1 MEKRSLPFPRVVS
14 IFSLFLTLLPLSLKA
29 GEMRPL
35 FQYTAVSTARNN
47 PRVASRILTKD
58 YSTATTAQH
67 ASDLTLVKDKRV
79 LLTSSAG
86 SERTEALIDANEDK
100 CLRDDSQAISPEV
113 HVQHE
118 VALPAFGGAEAT
130 VALHSASDA
139 SSAPIHFQLAD
150 GLIYV
155 QASLNGSMPLWMMLD
170 TGSSV
175 TVFDESVSKA
185 LGIRFVGE
193 GNAYGPGQGS
203 AQMLTFASHTT
214 LFFGGEELGD
224 QTVATLPLEWFSREV
239 GRRTDGFLGSNIFRN
254 YVVEIDYAN
263 RVLRLHNPAS
273 YAYSGSGQR
282 LPLQFIWDDI
292 PTVRAEVVTQDG
304 TAITGV
310 FLVDSGATTAV
321 WLTKAFTEAHPEFLS
336 EHETIEVP
344 NVVAVGGEL
353 SARLGRLSAVRLG
366 GFLVSMPLT
375 QFSQNT
381 SGIFATPDITGTIG
395 AQILRRFTVI
405 FDYAHREMILE
416 PNEHFCDPSE

>member
-1 MEKRSLPFPRVVS
+1 M
-14 IFSLFLTLLPLSLKA
+14 FSLFVTLLPLSLKA
-29 GEMRPL
+29 TEMRPL
-35 FQYTAVSTARNN
+35 FKYTAEFTASNN
-47 PRVASRILTKD
+47 TRVASRIILKD
-58 YSTATTAQH
+58 YSTVITAQH
-67 ASDLTLVKDKRV
+67 ASDLILVNDKRV
-79 LLTSSAG
+79 LLTTSAR
-86 SERTEALIDANEDK
+86 SERTKALIDANEDK
-100 CLRDDSQAISPEV
+100 CLRDDSQAITPEV

-118 VALPAFGGAEAT
+118 VTLRAFGGAEAT
-130 VALHSASDA
+130 GAPHSASDA
-139 SSAPIHFQLAD
+139 SCAPIHFQLAG
-150 GLIYV
+150 GLIYL
-155 QASLNGSMPLWMMLD
+155 QAGLNGSMPLWMMLD

-175 TVFDESVSKA
+175 TVFDESVSRT
-185 LGIRFVGE
+185 LGILFIGE

-203 AQMLTFASHTT
+203 AQMLKFASHTT
-214 LFFGGEELGD
+214 LMFGGEELGD

-263 RVLRLHNPAS
+263 QVLRLHDPAS

-282 LPLQFIWDDI
+282 LPLQFVWDDI
-292 PTVRAEVVTQDG
+292 PTVRAEVVAQDG

-353 SARLGRLSAVRLG
+353 SARLGRLSGVRLG

-381 SGIFATPDITGTIG
+381 SGIFATPNITGTIG
-395 AQILRRFTVI
+395 AQMLRRFTVI

-416 PNEHFCDPSE
+416 PNEHFGDPSE